1 MGVVC
6 LPQIELV
13 EEGPPRRLR
22 VTYRS
27 SDGGEES
34 SEEFNT
40 VLFGIGRDPDVQGLH
55 LEKAGVKTD
64 GK

>member
-1 MGVVC
+1 M
-6 LPQIELV
+6 
-13 EEGPPRRLR
+13 
-22 VTYRS
+22 TYRS